1 MDFLNKSKMFLEN
14 KIKGEKKLSKFRVYT
29 ELTELEAEYAYKKAL
44 SLKTIDGTNLFIPD
58 EYVKVIKESENTYDP
73 EALAIYAFNVKIGY
87 LYQTDRQEYY
97 SLKTVERMYI
107 RTYFFNEKPRF
118 ELIIVYR
125 SK

>member
-1 MDFLNKSKMFLEN
+1 MNLLNKGKNLLTDAV
-14 KIKGEKKLSKFRVYT
+14 KGKVTIDTFTVYT

-97 SLKTVERMYI
+97 SFKTVERMYI
-107 RTYFFNEKPRF
+107 RAYFFNEKPRF
-118 ELIIVYR
+118 ELIIVHR